1 MTVVAV
7 LGTGLMGAPMAAN
20 LARAGYDV
28 RLWNRDPAKA
38 QAIGHGATV
47 LASPQEAVAEA
58 DAVICMLSSGPVCKA
73 VLFGDSEKPGAAQA
87 MSKGALLVVM
97 SSISHPEA
105 LEMSKMTQASGL
117 SWIDAPVSGGTL
129 AARDGNLSIMAGGA
143 DDVVEAATPLLSAMG
158 TVTHI
163 GPAGAG
169 ALCKLANQMLVAST
183 IAAVSECLL
192 MARSGGADPAR
203 VRTALLGGF
212 AGSRIMQEHGA
223 RMIADDF
230 APGGPA
236 KYQVKDT
243 KAALEV
249 ARDLGLT
256 LPVLSVVDSLFESLV
271 AHGGADLDHSA
282 LILELERRNATP
294 LPDRVRLSTTH

>member
-1 MTVVAV
+1 
-7 LGTGLMGAPMAAN
+7 
-20 LARAGYDV
+20 
-28 RLWNRDPAKA
+28 
-38 QAIGHGATV
+38 
-47 LASPQEAVAEA
+47 
-58 DAVICMLSSGPVCKA
+58 
-73 VLFGDSEKPGAAQA
+73 
-87 MSKGALLVVM
+87 
-97 SSISHPEA
+97 
-105 LEMSKMTQASGL
+105 
-117 SWIDAPVSGGTL
+117 
-129 AARDGNLSIMAGGA
+129 
-143 DDVVEAATPLLSAMG
+143 
-158 TVTHI
+158 
-163 GPAGAG
+163 
-169 ALCKLANQMLVAST
+169 
-183 IAAVSECLL
+183 
-192 MARSGGADPAR
+192 
-203 VRTALLGGF
+203 
-212 AGSRIMQEHGA
+212 MQEHGA